1 MIKKFFLFLLLFILP
16 SCGNIDLLLLDN
28 NSANKLRG
36 NTSVVFVG
44 QNEERFVQ
52 EIISFFGNNKNGE
65 YILFASLS
73 EKKENSLVKKNQVAE
88 KINYELTANYEI
100 FFKDASC
107 KIFNQKIISKFSFVP
122 KSFGYNFGADR
133 SLEKLYLSSI
143 NKNIREFV
151 NSVPKETN
159 CLK

>member
-1 MIKKFFLFLLLFILP
+1 MIKSFFLVLLMFILP

-28 NSANKLRG
+28 TSANILRG

-44 QNEERFVQ
+44 QYEERFVQ

-65 YILFASLS
+65 YILFATFL
-73 EKKENSLVKKNQVAE
+73 EKKENSLVKINQVAE

-143 NKNIREFV
+143 NKNIRELV
-151 NSVPKETN
+151 NSVPEETS